1 MTLTGVNWASRPTMQ
16 LVTDIY
22 NGPGPASTQE
32 SADAWR
38 ALSAG
43 LTAADAEFTSAMK
56 LAMGS
61 WEGPAADSAQAAL
74 VPFGQWAAVADAMAT
89 RISAEAAFNAEAFSA
104 TKAAMPSPGEVAAVS
119 AVKDNPVDKVVGLLT
134 GVPRAPSLLTA
145 RAVARSFRC

>member
-1 MTLTGVNWASRPTMQ
+1 MSHSDRHDDVNRSQLASRPTMQ

-61 WEGPAADSAQAAL
+61 
-74 VPFGQWAAVADAMAT
+74 
-89 RISAEAAFNAEAFSA
+89 
-104 TKAAMPSPGEVAAVS
+104 
-119 AVKDNPVDKVVGLLT
+119 
-134 GVPRAPSLLTA
+134 
-145 RAVARSFRC
+145 

>member
-1 MTLTGVNWASRPTMQ
+1 
-16 LVTDIY
+16 
-22 NGPGPASTQE
+22 
-32 SADAWR
+32 
-38 ALSAG
+38 
-43 LTAADAEFTSAMK
+43 
-56 LAMGS
+56 
-61 WEGPAADSAQAAL
+61 
-74 VPFGQWAAVADAMAT
+74 MAT